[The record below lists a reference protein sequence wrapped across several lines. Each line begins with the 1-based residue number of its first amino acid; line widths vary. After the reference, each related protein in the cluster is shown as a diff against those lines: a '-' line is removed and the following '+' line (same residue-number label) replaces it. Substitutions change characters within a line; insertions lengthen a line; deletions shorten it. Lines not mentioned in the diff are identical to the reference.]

1 MSQRM
6 KVKSADEM
14 ASIADALRQ
23 ANTTIVHCHG
33 SFDPLH
39 IETLHF
45 LERAK
50 ELGNVLMV
58 TLSGSFDEGRED
70 VRAELF
76 AALEVVD
83 YVAFV
88 GPLHSWE
95 MIERLRPDVY
105 VPEDG
110 GAKDDHDAHRR
121 TLETVAVE
129 KGGGVLVPIR
139 IETSG
144 VPVPMTSR
152 QSILPP
158 ATGEFLNTFSA
169 NHSLEGVLRHL
180 QNIRSKR
187 VLLVGETIID
197 EYHYCE
203 TMGKSSKEPILA
215 VKHLSAEK
223 FAGGVV
229 ATANQAADFVDQV
242 GLLSFLGTHDSHEEF
257 IRQRLQPNVDAT
269 FLSLPGLPTTV
280 KRRFLEIY
288 PLQKLFEVYV
298 MNDEIDPNSSK
309 ALYARLEAVLP
320 SYDVV
325 IVTDYGHG
333 VVTPEIVSLLCGKSK
348 FLAVNTQTNAAN
360 QGFNTVSKYPRA
372 DYICISEKE
381 LRLDARSRT
390 KDLHAIVTDVSERL
404 SCSRVLVTRGQ
415 QGCLCYSQDEGFH
428 HVPAFTQ
435 RVVDR
440 IGAGDAVLAVTAAC
454 VAQGIPM
461 DVVGLIGNS
470 VGALAVETVGHRGIV
485 SRSALCRHI
494 TSLLHWKQPKEV
506 QRS

>member
-6 KVKSADEM
+6 KIRSIDEVVRD
-14 ASIADALRQ
+14 IAGLRQ
-23 ANTTIVHCHG
+23 SRETIVHCHG
-33 SFDPLH
+33 RFDPLH
-39 IETLHF
+39 LGTIRL

-50 ELGNVLMV
+50 ELGDVLIV
-58 TLSGSFDEGRED
+58 TLSPPADDGKED
-70 VRAELF
+70 VRAEVLSS
-76 AALEVVD
+76 LEVVD
-83 YVAFV
+83 YVAFA
-88 GPLHSWE
+88 GPLRSWE
-95 MIERLRPDVY
+95 VIERLAPNVY
-105 VPEDG
+105 VPEDDG
-110 GAKDDHDAHRR
+110 DEVVRGADLLTR
-121 TLETVAVE
+121 ETATVE

-139 IETSG
+139 VKTSG
-144 VPVPMTSR
+144 SPIPIASG
-152 QSILPP
+152 QPSLPP
-158 ATGEFLNTFSA
+158 DTDEFLTSFLA
-169 NHSLEGVLRHL
+169 GHSLEGILNHLRSIHT
-180 QNIRSKR
+180 KR
-187 VLLVGETIID
+187 VLLIGDTIID

-215 VKHLSAEK
+215 VKYLSAEK

-229 ATANQAADFVDQV
+229 ATANQAADFVGHV
-242 GLLSFLGTHDSHEEF
+242 GLLSFLGSHDSHEEF
-257 IRQRLQPNVDAT
+257 IRQRLQPNVHAT

-298 MNDEIDPNSSK
+298 MNDEIDPSCSK
-309 ALYARLEAVLP
+309 AMYARLEAELP

-333 VVTPEIVSLLCGKSK
+333 VITPEIVNLLCNKSK
-348 FLAVNTQTNAAN
+348 FLAINTQTNAAN

-390 KDLHAIVTDVSERL
+390 KDLHTIVSDAAQRL
-404 SCSRVLVTRGQ
+404 SCGRVLVTRGQ
-415 QGCLCYSQDEGFH
+415 QGCFCYAEDEGFC

-440 IGAGDAVLAVTAAC
+440 IGAGDAVLAVTATC
-454 VAQGIPM
+454 VAQGVPM
-461 DVVGLIGNS
+461 NVVGFIGNS

-485 SRSALCRHI
+485 SRAALCRHI
-494 TSLLHWKQPKEV
+494 SSLLYWKSPKEM
-506 QRS
+506 QR